1 VILKRCREEISLC
14 IEEMKSYCSYYKS
27 RIISLENEVLDLEKK
42 MKALEADGD
51 INGLISELMID
62 FPSNTNKERFDRLL
76 AEGALIPVMRGIL
89 CLKLSGISSARRQL
103 LSGVDIFKNAVD
115 SSSELFMYVT
125 TESVGEEDEDDDEE
139 DETVSEEANL
149 ATNCD
154 VMDSVLLIS

>member
-1 VILKRCREEISLC
+1 
-14 IEEMKSYCSYYKS
+14 
-27 RIISLENEVLDLEKK
+27 
-42 MKALEADGD
+42 
-51 INGLISELMID
+51 MID

-115 SSSELFMYVT
+115 SSSELLMYVT